1 MRVKLLTTI
10 SIFTYQLS
18 ISQTEKVL
26 NGKVFS
32 QNIPLN
38 KVEVINKTARISTR
52 TNELGEFSILVRP
65 QDSLLFYSKD
75 YFFKRF
81 KISQENIDQNNL
93 AVNMILKPEELDEVL
108 ITTIKFPHVGPTQEV
123 SDSIALMRSSQDL
136 RKYTGVYDGTIA
148 NGMNFGATG
157 AGLFSLFKKE
167 DSGNKKTKKK
177 TPELDFKTFAEAT
190 CPLDFFTKDLKLN
203 PDEKALF
210 LEFCTADPQSEIILK
225 QKNLLYTMD
234 FLYAK
239 NEEFKKLN
247 TGIKN

>member
-18 ISQTEKVL
+18 VSQNEKVL

-38 KVEVINKTARISTR
+38 KVEVINKTAKTSTR

-65 QDSLLFYSKD
+65 QDSVLFFSKD
-75 YFFKRF
+75 YFFKRL
-81 KISQENIDQNNL
+81 KISQENIDQNNII
-93 AVNMILKPEELDEVL
+93 VNMILKPEELDEVL
-108 ITTIKFPHVGPTQEV
+108 ITTIKFPHVSMTQEV
-123 SDSIALMRSSQDL
+123 SDSIALIKASRNLQ
-136 RKYTGVYDGTIA
+136 KYTGVYDGTIS
-148 NGMNFGATG
+148 NGMNFGAMG
-157 AGLFSLFKKE
+157 AGLFGLFKKE
-167 DSGNKKTKKK
+167 ENSNKKPKKK
-177 TPELDFKTFAEAT
+177 TSELDFKTFVEAT

-210 LEFCTADPQSEIILK
+210 LEFCTADPQSEVILK

-239 NEEFKKLN
+239 NQEFKKLK
-247 TGIKN
+247 TEIKN